1 MSDEALSVEDRL
13 EILELLARAD
23 DAASNR
29 DIETYITLFTDDA
42 DLQGIKGVHRGKDAL
57 RAGAPG
63 VWAAE
68 GPASRHL
75 TLNGILHPD
84 ARAGAVTATS
94 TLLIIAASHPPTILS
109 ISAITQVVC
118 KVNGDWLIRRRVV
131 EHL

>member
-63 VWAAE
+63 V
-68 GPASRHL
+68 
-75 TLNGILHPD
+75 
-84 ARAGAVTATS
+84 
-94 TLLIIAASHPPTILS
+94 
-109 ISAITQVVC
+109 VC

>member
-1 MSDEALSVEDRL
+1 MSEDALPIEDRL
-13 EILELLARAD
+13 EIVEILARAD
-23 DAASNR
+23 DAASKR

-42 DLQGIKGVHRGKDAL
+42 DLQGIKGVHTGKDAL

-75 TLNGILHPD
+75 TLNAVLHSD
-84 ARAGAVTATS
+84 SGSGDVTATS
-94 TLLIIAASHPPTILS
+94 TLLIIAATHPPAILS
-109 ISAITQVVC
+109 ISSITQLLR
-118 KVNGDWLIRRRVV
+118 KVDGNWLIRRRVV